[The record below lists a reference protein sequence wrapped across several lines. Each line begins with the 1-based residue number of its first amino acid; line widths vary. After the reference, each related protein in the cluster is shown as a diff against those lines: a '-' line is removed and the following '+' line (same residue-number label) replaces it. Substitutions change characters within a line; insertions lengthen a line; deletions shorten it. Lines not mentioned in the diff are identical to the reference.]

1 MSLGVGKCYE
11 SNWYWGFSSEASVL
25 VPVFTNFGARQF
37 MQFMQFLFLLL
48 ILASF
53 LFIFIFWQTSRQGAQ
68 KEIVIAG
75 QKDLLQV
82 GI

>member
-37 MQFMQFLFLLL
+37 MQFLFLLL
-48 ILASF
+48 ILAAFRFSF
-53 LFIFIFWQTSRQGAQ
+53 FFWQTSRQGAQ
-68 KEIVIAG
+68 KEIVIVG